1 MGINGYIKGKKRR
14 AEDREIKTSIYNILR
29 NTEAIGMK
37 TMQYDLLVQR
47 TGEHLEEIRLNYTHE
62 RIRNVLNEM
71 ILDDMIYRVSTGKD
85 MKVGL
90 VI

>member
-1 MGINGYIKGKKRR
+1 MGISGYVKGKKRR
-14 AEDREIKTSIYNILR
+14 AEDREIKTTIYNILR
-29 NTEAIGMK
+29 NTEAIGRK

-47 TGEHLEEIRLNYTHE
+47 TGEHLEEIRLNYTPQ
-62 RIRNVLNEM
+62 RVRDVLDEM
-71 ILDDMIYRVSTGKD
+71 ILDDMIYRVSTGNT